1 VEGLFNP
8 MSILLHVVNAAI
20 LITALYFL
28 LYKPVN
34 RFMKKRSAGVAKEL
48 QDVSDAQEKLKVE
61 QQIAQEELEAAHRQA
76 ADIVSHS
83 VAVANEQAQH
93 ILEEAHG
100 DAELILRQ
108 ARTEADFMRKN
119 ARDEMRDEVADLS
132 VQLAGKILQREVRQ
146 SDHTKLVEEFLKKV
160 K

>member
-28 LYKPVN
+28 LYKPVR
-34 RFMKKRSAGVAKEL
+34 RFMDKRSAGVTREL
-48 QDVSDAQEKLKVE
+48 QDVSNAQEKLRVE
-61 QQIAQEELEAAHRQA
+61 QQKAQVELEAAHKQA
-76 ADIVSHS
+76 ADIVTLS
-83 VAVANEQAQH
+83 VAQANEQAQH

-100 DAELILRQ
+100 NAELVLRQ
-108 ARTEADFMRKN
+108 ARTEADFMLKN

-146 SDHTKLVEEFLKKV
+146 SDHAKLVDEFLKKV